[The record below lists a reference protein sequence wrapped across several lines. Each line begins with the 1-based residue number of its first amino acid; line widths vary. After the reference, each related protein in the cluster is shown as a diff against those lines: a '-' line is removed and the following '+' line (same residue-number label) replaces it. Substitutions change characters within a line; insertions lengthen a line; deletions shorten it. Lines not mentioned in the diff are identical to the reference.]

1 MYEKNNDIN
10 RRVFFIGGGMFIL
23 SSFLLSRLWKLQ
35 VSEQDKYLLLSDKNR
50 IRITPLFPKRGIFY
64 DRNGNELVLNSSN
77 FKLTYSSGSALP
89 DQVLIKKISNEL
101 SLNNDQIE
109 KINKRIFNR
118 KLKKIEIK
126 ENLTIDEISA
136 LNFLNDDLESFLIE
150 DNSKR
155 SYINSKRFSHLI
167 GYTGFINDSNSE
179 SLKTIGLS
187 GLELKFDHILSGHL
201 GYMKTEVNSEEK
213 SIRILEENK
222 AINGQDV
229 VLTIDQ
235 DLQNAVHKI
244 MGSNVGAAT
253 VMNIQNGEILAM
265 CSTPS
270 FDSNKFIDGFSYD
283 EWNKISEDERKP
295 FLNKAINGE
304 YPPGSTFKIVTA
316 LAGLEDG
323 LLNPDDKVFCNGKIK
338 YGKRNFHCW
347 KDKGHKEVDLRKA
360 IKESC
365 DVYFYDLARRLGIEK
380 IANMALRLGFGKN
393 FDLISDNERNGLVP
407 TKNWIENNIN
417 NNWNLGDT
425 LVAGIGQG
433 YISATPLQLNVMISM
448 IANKGF
454 YTEPKIIKSPNSNK
468 KNKIR
473 PAGFNFSNLDLLRDL
488 LDIAVNEKGSNAY
501 SSRIELDHWRMA
513 GKTGTSQVKEIT
525 EEERKEEIIISKIWN
540 ERDHALFVGYAPT
553 TQPKYSV
560 SIVIEHGGSGSQ
572 KAAPL
577 GRDILLACQRIK
589 TQGSKA

>member
-10 RRVFFIGGGMFIL
+10 RRVFFVGGGMLIL

-64 DRNGNELVLNSSN
+64 DRNGNELALNSSN

-136 LNFLNDDLESFLIE
+136 LNFLNDDLENFLIE

-155 SYINSKRFSHLI
+155 SYTNSKSFSHLI
-167 GYTGFINDSNSE
+167 GYTGLINDSNSE

-213 SIRILEENK
+213 SIRILEENR

-235 DLQNAVHKI
+235 GLQNTVHKI
-244 MGSNVGAAT
+244 MGNNVGAAT

-270 FDSNKFIDGFSYD
+270 FDSNKFIAGFSYD

-323 LLNPDDKVFCNGKIK
+323 LLNPDDKVFCNGKTK

-393 FDLISDNERNGLVP
+393 FDLVSDNERNGLVP

-454 YTEPKIIKSPNSNK
+454 YIEPKLIKSPNSNK

-501 SSRIELDHWRMA
+501 SSRIELDNWRMA

>member
-10 RRVFFIGGGMFIL
+10 RRVFFVGGGMIIL

-201 GYMKTEVNSEEK
+201 GYVKTEVNSEEK

-244 MGSNVGAAT
+244 MGNNVGAAT

-323 LLNPDDKVFCNGKIK
+323 LLNPDDKVFCNGKTK
-338 YGKRNFHCW
+338 YGERNFHCW
-347 KDKGHKEVDLRKA
+347 KNKGHKEVDLRKA

-365 DVYFYDLARRLGIEK
+365 DVYFYDLARRLGIKK

-393 FDLISDNERNGLVP
+393 FNLISNNERNGLVP
-407 TKNWIENNIN
+407 TKNWIENNVN

-425 LVAGIGQG
+425 LVVGIGQG

-454 YTEPKIIKSPNSNK
+454 YIEPKIIKSPNSNK

-501 SSRIELDHWRMA
+501 SSRIEVDNWRMA

-525 EEERKEEIIISKIWN
+525 EEERKEEIIVSKIWN

-553 TQPKYSV
+553 TQPRYSV

-577 GRDILLACQRIK
+577 GRDILLACQKIK

>member
-10 RRVFFIGGGMFIL
+10 RRVFFVGGGMIIL

-64 DRNGNELVLNSSN
+64 DRNGNELALNSSN

-101 SLNNDQIE
+101 SLNNDQIA
-109 KINKRIFNR
+109 KINKRIFDK

-155 SYINSKRFSHLI
+155 SYINSKSFSHLI

-201 GYMKTEVNSEEK
+201 GYVKTEVNSEEK

-244 MGSNVGAAT
+244 MGNNVGAAT

-283 EWNKISEDERKP
+283 EWNKISEDEIR
-295 FLNKAINGE
+295 
-304 YPPGSTFKIVTA
+304 ST
-316 LAGLEDG
+316 L
-323 LLNPDDKVFCNGKIK
+323 
-338 YGKRNFHCW
+338 
-347 KDKGHKEVDLRKA
+347 
-360 IKESC
+360 
-365 DVYFYDLARRLGIEK
+365 
-380 IANMALRLGFGKN
+380 
-393 FDLISDNERNGLVP
+393 
-407 TKNWIENNIN
+407 
-417 NNWNLGDT
+417 
-425 LVAGIGQG
+425 
-433 YISATPLQLNVMISM
+433 ISM
-448 IANKGF
+448 I
-454 YTEPKIIKSPNSNK
+454 
-468 KNKIR
+468 
-473 PAGFNFSNLDLLRDL
+473 
-488 LDIAVNEKGSNAY
+488 
-501 SSRIELDHWRMA
+501 
-513 GKTGTSQVKEIT
+513 KEI
-525 EEERKEEIIISKIWN
+525 E
-540 ERDHALFVGYAPT
+540 
-553 TQPKYSV
+553 
-560 SIVIEHGGSGSQ
+560 
-572 KAAPL
+572 
-577 GRDILLACQRIK
+577 
-589 TQGSKA
+589 

>member
-35 VSEQDKYLLLSDKNR
+35 VSEQDKYLLLSDRNR

-64 DRNGNELVLNSSN
+64 DRNGNELALNSSN

-155 SYINSKRFSHLI
+155 SYTNSKSFSHLI
-167 GYTGFINDSNSE
+167 GYTGLINDSNSE
-179 SLKTIGLS
+179 SVKTIGLS

-323 LLNPDDKVFCNGKIK
+323 LLNPDDKVFCNGKTK

-407 TKNWIENNIN
+407 TKNWIESNIN

>member
-10 RRVFFIGGGMFIL
+10 RRVFFVGGGMIIL

-64 DRNGNELVLNSSN
+64 DRNGNELALNSSN

-109 KINKRIFNR
+109 MINKRIFNK
-118 KLKKIEIK
+118 KLKKKEIK

-155 SYINSKRFSHLI
+155 SYINSKSFSHLI

-201 GYMKTEVNSEEK
+201 GYVKTEVNSEEK

-244 MGSNVGAAT
+244 MGNNVGAAT

-323 LLNPDDKVFCNGKIK
+323 LLNPDDKVFCSGKTK

-347 KDKGHKEVDLRKA
+347 KDKGHEEVDLRKA

-380 IANMALRLGFGKN
+380 IANMALRLGFGRN
-393 FDLISDNERNGLVP
+393 FDLISDKERNGLVP

-454 YTEPKIIKSPNSNK
+454 YIEPKIIKSPNLNK

-501 SSRIELDHWRMA
+501 SSRIEADNWRMA

-525 EEERKEEIIISKIWN
+525 EEERKEEIIISKVWN

-577 GRDILLACQRIK
+577 GRDILLACQKIK

>member
-10 RRVFFIGGGMFIL
+10 RRVFFVGGGMIIL

-167 GYTGFINDSNSE
+167 GYTGLINDSNSE

-201 GYMKTEVNSEEK
+201 GYVKTEVNSEEK
-213 SIRILEENK
+213 SIRILEENI

-244 MGSNVGAAT
+244 MGNNAGAAT
-253 VMNIQNGEILAM
+253 VMNIKNGEILAM

-323 LLNPDDKVFCNGKIK
+323 LLNPDDKVFCTGKTK

-347 KDKGHKEVDLRKA
+347 KDKGHEEGDLRKA

-407 TKNWIENNIN
+407 TQNWIENNID

-454 YTEPKIIKSPNSNK
+454 YIEPKIIKSPNLNK

-501 SSRIELDHWRMA
+501 SSRIEADNWRMA

-577 GRDILLACQRIK
+577 GRDILLACQKIK

>member
-10 RRVFFIGGGMFIL
+10 RRVFFVGGGMIIL

-64 DRNGNELVLNSSN
+64 DRNGNELALNSSN

-89 DQVLIKKISNEL
+89 DQVLIKKIINEL
-101 SLNNDQIE
+101 SLDNDQIE

-155 SYINSKRFSHLI
+155 SYINSKSFSHLI

-201 GYMKTEVNSEEK
+201 GYVKTEVNSEEK

-244 MGSNVGAAT
+244 MGNNVGAAT

-323 LLNPDDKVFCNGKIK
+323 LLNPDDKVFCNGKTK

-347 KDKGHKEVDLRKA
+347 KDNGHEEVDLRKA

-380 IANMALRLGFGKN
+380 IANMALRLGFGRN
-393 FDLISDNERNGLVP
+393 FDLISDKERNGLVP
-407 TKNWIENNIN
+407 TKKWIENNIN

-454 YTEPKIIKSPNSNK
+454 YIEPKIIKSPNLNK

-501 SSRIELDHWRMA
+501 SSRIEADNWRMA

-525 EEERKEEIIISKIWN
+525 EEERKEEIIISKVWN

-553 TQPKYSV
+553 IQPKYSV

-577 GRDILLACQRIK
+577 GRDILLACQKIK

>member
-10 RRVFFIGGGMFIL
+10 RRVFFVGGGMIIL

-64 DRNGNELVLNSSN
+64 DRNGNELALNSSN

-109 KINKRIFNR
+109 MINKRIFNK

-155 SYINSKRFSHLI
+155 SYINSKSFSHLI

-201 GYMKTEVNSEEK
+201 GYVKTEVNSEEK

-244 MGSNVGAAT
+244 MGNNVGAAT

-323 LLNPDDKVFCNGKIK
+323 LLNPDDKVFCNGKTK
-338 YGKRNFHCW
+338 YGNRNFHCR
-347 KDKGHKEVDLRKA
+347 KDKGHEEVDLRKA

-380 IANMALRLGFGKN
+380 IANMALRLGFGRN
-393 FDLISDNERNGLVP
+393 FDLISDKERNGLVP

-454 YTEPKIIKSPNSNK
+454 YIEPKIIKSPNLNK

-501 SSRIELDHWRMA
+501 SSRIEADNWRMA

-525 EEERKEEIIISKIWN
+525 EEERKEEIIISKVWN

-577 GRDILLACQRIK
+577 GRDILLACQKIK

>member
-10 RRVFFIGGGMFIL
+10 RRVFFVGGGMIIL

-101 SLNNDQIE
+101 SLNNDEID
-109 KINKRIFNR
+109 KINKRIDNR

-136 LNFLNDDLESFLIE
+136 LNFINDDLESFLIE

-155 SYINSKRFSHLI
+155 SYINSKSFSHLI

-201 GYMKTEVNSEEK
+201 GYVKTEVNSEEK

-235 DLQNAVHKI
+235 NLQNAVHKI
-244 MGSNVGAAT
+244 MGNNVGAAT

-323 LLNPDDKVFCNGKIK
+323 LLNPDDKVFCNGKTK
-338 YGKRNFHCW
+338 YGERNFHCW
-347 KDKGHKEVDLRKA
+347 KNKGHKEVDLRKA

-365 DVYFYDLARRLGIEK
+365 DVYFYDLARRLGIKK

-393 FDLISDNERNGLVP
+393 FNLISNNERNGLVP
-407 TKNWIENNIN
+407 TKNWIENNVN

-425 LVAGIGQG
+425 LVVGIGQG

-454 YTEPKIIKSPNSNK
+454 YIEPKIIKSPNSNK

-501 SSRIELDHWRMA
+501 SSRIEADNWRMA

-577 GRDILLACQRIK
+577 GRDILLACQKIK

>member
-10 RRVFFIGGGMFIL
+10 RRVFFVGGGMLIL

-50 IRITPLFPKRGIFY
+50 IRITPLFPKRGIFF
-64 DRNGNELVLNSSN
+64 DRNGNQLALNSSN
-77 FKLTYSSGSALP
+77 FKLTYSSGPSLP
-89 DQVLIKKISNEL
+89 DEVIIKKISNEL
-101 SLNNDQIE
+101 SLNNNEIK
-109 KINKRIFNR
+109 KINKRIFNE
-118 KLKKIEIK
+118 KLKKIDIK

-136 LNFLNDDLESFLIE
+136 LNFLSDDLESFLIE
-150 DNSKR
+150 DDSKR
-155 SYINSKRFSHLI
+155 SYINSKSFSHLI
-167 GYTGFINDSNSE
+167 GYTGLKNDSNSK
-179 SLKTIGLS
+179 SLKTIGIS

-201 GYMKTEVNSEEK
+201 GYVKTEVNSEEK
-213 SIRILEENK
+213 NVRILEENK
-222 AINGQDV
+222 AINGQDL

-244 MGSNVGAAT
+244 MGNNIGAAT
-253 VMNIQNGEILAM
+253 VMNVQNGEILAM

-304 YPPGSTFKIVTA
+304 YPPGSTFKIVTT

-323 LLNPDDKVFCNGKIK
+323 LLKPDDKVFCNGKTK
-338 YGKRNFHCW
+338 YGQRNFHCW

-380 IANMALRLGFGKN
+380 ITNMALRLGFGKN

-454 YTEPKIIKSPNSNK
+454 YIEPKIIKSPNLNQ

-473 PAGFNFSNLDLLRDL
+473 PAGFNFSNLDLLRNL
-488 LDIAVNEKGSNAY
+488 LDVAVNEKGSNAY
-501 SSRIELDHWRMA
+501 SSRIEIDSWRMA

-525 EEERKEEIIISKIWN
+525 EEERKEEIIVSKIRK

-577 GRDILLACQRIK
+577 GRDILLACQKIK
-589 TQGSKA
+589 TQGSEA

>member
-1 MYEKNNDIN
+1 MYEKYNDIN
-10 RRVFFIGGGMFIL
+10 RRVFFVGGGMIIL

-64 DRNGNELVLNSSN
+64 DRNGNELALNSSN

-109 KINKRIFNR
+109 MINKRIFNK

-155 SYINSKRFSHLI
+155 SYINSKSFSHLI

-201 GYMKTEVNSEEK
+201 GYVKTEVNSEEK
-213 SIRILEENK
+213 SIRVLEENK

-244 MGSNVGAAT
+244 MGNNAGAAT

-270 FDSNKFIDGFSYD
+270 FDSYKFIDGFSYD

-323 LLNPDDKVFCNGKIK
+323 LLNPDDKVFCNGKTK
-338 YGKRNFHCW
+338 YGKRNFHFW
-347 KDKGHKEVDLRKA
+347 KDKGHEEVDLRKA

-380 IANMALRLGFGKN
+380 IANMALRLGFGRN
-393 FDLISDNERNGLVP
+393 FDLISDKERNGLVP
-407 TKNWIENNIN
+407 TKKWIENNIN

-448 IANKGF
+448 IAN
-454 YTEPKIIKSPNSNK
+454 
-468 KNKIR
+468 
-473 PAGFNFSNLDLLRDL
+473 
-488 LDIAVNEKGSNAY
+488 
-501 SSRIELDHWRMA
+501 
-513 GKTGTSQVKEIT
+513 
-525 EEERKEEIIISKIWN
+525 
-540 ERDHALFVGYAPT
+540 
-553 TQPKYSV
+553 
-560 SIVIEHGGSGSQ
+560 
-572 KAAPL
+572 
-577 GRDILLACQRIK
+577 
-589 TQGSKA
+589 